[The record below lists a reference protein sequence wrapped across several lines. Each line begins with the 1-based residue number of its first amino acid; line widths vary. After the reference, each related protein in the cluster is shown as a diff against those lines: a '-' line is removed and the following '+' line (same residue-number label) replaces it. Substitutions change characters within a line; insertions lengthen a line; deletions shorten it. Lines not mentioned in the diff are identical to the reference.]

1 MTTLQTVLITGTCL
15 LLLLSLMAVL
25 ALPGLRLRQVGRF
38 LRESLEDPTR
48 EKEWP
53 RALNPI
59 GAELSALRDR
69 LIQQQEEVRQQEHA
83 ADLGDGVS
91 GAFVE
96 RARFGPGAAGQIYRH
111 RAG

>member
-48 EKEWP
+48 EKE
-53 RALNPI
+53 
-59 GAELSALRDR
+59 
-69 LIQQQEEVRQQEHA
+69 
-83 ADLGDGVS
+83 
-91 GAFVE
+91 
-96 RARFGPGAAGQIYRH
+96 
-111 RAG
+111 

>member
-1 MTTLQTVLITGTCL
+1 
-15 LLLLSLMAVL
+15 MAVL

-59 GAELSALRDR
+59 GAEL
-69 LIQQQEEVRQQEHA
+69 
-83 ADLGDGVS
+83 
-91 GAFVE
+91 
-96 RARFGPGAAGQIYRH
+96 
-111 RAG
+111 